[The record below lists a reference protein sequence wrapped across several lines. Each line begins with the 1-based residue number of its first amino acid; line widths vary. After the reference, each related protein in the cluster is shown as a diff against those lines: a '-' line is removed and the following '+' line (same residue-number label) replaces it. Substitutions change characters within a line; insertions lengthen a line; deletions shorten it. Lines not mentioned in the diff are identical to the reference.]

1 MQIEK
6 LKSLGRE
13 KDFLFGF
20 EESLGYL
27 YGNYT
32 RDKDGVLAT
41 QMICLMAACLKSKG
55 KTLFDRLEEL
65 HKEHGYAIS
74 RTSSIEFN
82 SEADRK
88 KTDNLMED
96 LFAGKMESLMGQ
108 PLEHDLNYK
117 DINMFKGTLRGG
129 HQIIIRPSGTEMKI
143 KIYAYAKGSS
153 NKEAEMKVESL
164 ISEARNFVEDY
175 CRA

>member
-1 MQIEK
+1 
-6 LKSLGRE
+6 
-13 KDFLFGF
+13 
-20 EESLGYL
+20 
-27 YGNYT
+27 
-32 RDKDGVLAT
+32 
-41 QMICLMAACLKSKG
+41 
-55 KTLFDRLEEL
+55 
-65 HKEHGYAIS
+65 
-74 RTSSIEFN
+74 
-82 SEADRK
+82 
-88 KTDNLMED
+88 
-96 LFAGKMESLMGQ
+96 MGQ